1 VRNNKLK
8 KYFKKASIISLII
21 IFIFVILLIMFKYE
35 IEGENKE
42 NLPFFIEKI
51 SVVSTADGI
60 KNTGQTEYLWSGE
73 LIQVNDIYIK
83 IAKTQT
89 QDQKTSQEE
98 ILQNVIIQNIETI
111 PPIKGNINSSRITK
125 NEDSSNKYV
134 NENLYELKFVAAQ
147 STSLENLTI
156 ANQGGNIGLRIMNSG
171 LGQYNSNEEE
181 INYDGRILKL
191 ENITNEDIRCK
202 VRFDILI
209 EVLDG
214 IKYKTNVELE
224 LPTGNILENGVE
236 IEEYSN
242 IENLVYK
249 RY

>member
-1 VRNNKLK
+1 MINNNVKTH
-8 KYFKKASIISLII
+8 FKKASIISLIV
-21 IFIFVILLIMFKYE
+21 IFMFVISLIIFKYE
-35 IEGENKE
+35 IEGEDKE
-42 NLPFFIEKI
+42 GLPFYIEKI

-60 KNTGQTEYLWSGE
+60 KNTGQSEYLWSGE

-83 IAKTQT
+83 ITKTQT
-89 QDQKTSQEE
+89 REKL
-98 ILQNVIIQNIETI
+98 LQNVIIQNIEMI
-111 PPIKGNINSSRITK
+111 PPIKGDINSSRITK
-125 NEDSSNKYV
+125 NEDSSNRYV
-134 NENLYELKFVAAQ
+134 KENLYELKFVAAQ
-147 STSLENLTI
+147 STSLENSTI

-191 ENITNEDIRCK
+191 ENITNEDIKCK

-214 IKYKTNVELE
+214 MKYKTNVELE

-236 IEEYSN
+236 IEEYNN
-242 IENLVYK
+242 IEDLIYK